1 MAPGCEEKYPNGL
14 YEVDGVP
21 LVDVISTA
29 VRMAE
34 VLASMKNAGIPWIS
48 RAGAFN
54 TPPEALIA
62 ETEEFFP
69 YHGSGEQKY

>member
-1 MAPGCEEKYPNGL
+1 MAPGCEKMYPNGL

-34 VLASMKNAGIPWIS
+34 VLVSMKEAGIPWIS
-48 RAGAFN
+48 RYSTFN
-54 TPPEALIA
+54 SPPEDLMKA
-62 ETEEFFP
+62 TESLFP
-69 YHGSGEQKY
+69 YHGSGEQKF